1 MSERPLFVL
10 PTSEVADLYKEQKEL
25 KDAHIKSFGL
35 VGRQTNI
42 CADAQKQPRP
52 ALQKFFE
59 VKKNREAQYSHV
71 KGVGDK
77 MEMLISAQDQTR
89 NSLGLAAPS
98 SLAQA
103 GEPSP
108 TTPQCPEIKFTAAT
122 NDDINTVIAEDP
134 FTV

>member
-1 MSERPLFVL
+1 
-10 PTSEVADLYKEQKEL
+10 
-25 KDAHIKSFGL
+25 
-35 VGRQTNI
+35 
-42 CADAQKQPRP
+42 
-52 ALQKFFE
+52 
-59 VKKNREAQYSHV
+59 
-71 KGVGDK
+71 

-134 FTV
+134 FTVWFDLTAKLKLIFYKFNFQSHP